1 MEALGPISKDEHLG
15 HNLAIT
21 FFSKMNTLPHRL
33 KLTQERL
40 ESYFRAAWSKH
51 SSIIPKAEYNISVIR
66 KIFIVALRL
75 LIEDPSLRELTYQKL
90 AEDHGFDPSGYKK
103 TILHAYR
110 GSEAAV
116 HYFSQDSNKQAIVKP
131 NSISWQE
138 HFSLFVEQ
146 NPKVLQYYK
155 EKDSEVV
162 SFKDGFKQ
170 KLAELSFIHFLER
183 FKDVGEEDEDS
194 FHVAGACL
202 ASNYHEYLITT
213 STENTID
220 PSGDDYFITGST
232 HPHVMTY
239 LKSYINPSSP
249 HYEAFKKGF
258 IETMEE
264 ILKNGP
270 PPRVEQD
277 LSVNQNDLK
286 TPLKK
291 KKSKKRN
298 KPKNPPPATHLQV
311 PEANP
316 QSPPVIEVKD
326 PSVEVPC
333 SEAAKK
339 KPIKAK
345 SKTQILNRFIRK
357 CNASTTFETLDLLT
371 VFIKN
376 QQSRLVELE
385 SALIECKEDEKK
397 PVEEDIES
405 QKRLIESMNQ
415 AFQKAKETLLQDCS
429 QEQSQESLG
438 GGGSKYTY
446 SKVTDAFLA
455 SYPGVEDWF
464 KDIDSDNSK
473 KILSGDLLTAVL
485 HAGLLNTE
493 NKGIVY
499 TTSYSESQ
507 RFVIA
512 ICAYHFLKTTL
523 NPIRSEINYLQ
534 ILAAYLDSV
543 PTVFEWLIT
552 YLASSRI
559 SVAIVLELAQIEFGA

>member
-1 MEALGPISKDEHLG
+1 
-15 HNLAIT
+15 
-21 FFSKMNTLPHRL
+21 MNTLPHPL

-40 ESYFRAAWSKH
+40 EGYFRAACSKH
-51 SSIIPKAEYNISVIR
+51 SSIIPTAEYNISVI
-66 KIFIVALRL
+66 KEIFIVALKL
-75 LIEDPSLRELTYQKL
+75 LIKDRSLRELTYQKL

-103 TILHAYR
+103 TILHTYR
-110 GSEAAV
+110 GSEAAL

-138 HFSLFVEQ
+138 HFSVFVEQ

-183 FKDVGEEDEDS
+183 VKDVGEEDEDS

-213 STENTID
+213 STENKID
-220 PSGDDYFITGST
+220 PSANDYFITGST

-264 ILKNGP
+264 ILKNAP

-277 LSVNQNDLK
+277 LSVNPNNPK

-291 KKSKKRN
+291 KKSKRSKK
-298 KPKNPPPATHLQV
+298 KPLDPPPATNPEV
-311 PEANP
+311 PQANP
-316 QSPPVIEVKD
+316 QSPPVLEVEH

-345 SKTQILNRFIRK
+345 SKTQIFNRFMRK
-357 CNASTTFETLDLLT
+357 CNACTTFETLDLLT

-385 SALIECKEDEKK
+385 RALIECKEDEKK
-397 PVEEDIES
+397 PVEKDIEG
-405 QKRLIESMNQ
+405 QKGLIESMNQ
-415 AFQKAKETLLQDCS
+415 AFQNAKATLLQDFS
-429 QEQSQESLG
+429 QQQSQESLG

-455 SYPGVEDWF
+455 SYPGAEDWF

-534 ILAAYLDSV
+534 ILGAYLDSV

-559 SVAIVLELAQIEFGA
+559 SVGIVLELAQIEFGD